1 MIKIWHM
8 MIKIRYDSYHG
19 IVKTKY
25 SPGMGSMGTGSVS
38 SAASYIDI
46 SGYVDSAPYRFPKR
60 LTSSLIPWNIFLPP
74 SQDSFPPGDNFSLPV
89 FFFFFTPPQQFSIEC
104 NIYLNIPVPSH
115 SRLYHHVLEHFH
127 SNDFRLHPDVF
138 SSPAIPRVNLN
149 SRQCKPIFSENIL
162 CGSFTIA
169 VLEWFARCFFQEIYI
184 YQQRNEWWRNMSV
197 DNGQKPSECNLPW
210 QINVKAVK

>member
-1 MIKIWHM
+1 

-60 LTSSLIPWNIFLPP
+60 LTSNLISSNVFLPP

-115 SRLYHHVLEHFH
+115 SRLYHHVLEHLH
-127 SNDFRLHPDVF
+127 SNDFHPDVPLL
-138 SSPAIPRVNLN
+138 SYTEGE
-149 SRQCKPIFSENIL
+149 SEQPTVQTDL
-162 CGSFTIA
+162 F
-169 VLEWFARCFFQEIYI
+169 
-184 YQQRNEWWRNMSV
+184 
-197 DNGQKPSECNLPW
+197 
-210 QINVKAVK
+210 